1 MKIYTNYLNLVYCV
15 LIYFNVISMY
25 DIPYGREQ
33 KHVLLFRKSILNGFF
48 NLWHPLTYIP
58 KYLSSFLWKVARF
71 KSDTSE
77 VPSFPPKFLSFCT
90 LVFSSKIKEVLSR
103 AVNIS
108 HLITLLLTLNPFNY
122 KIWLDCCLFFYYQTP
137 NIFWIVVLHNINDS
151 PMRVEEEWVAFR
163 GIEEGA

>member
-1 MKIYTNYLNLVYCV
+1 MRKVCYHQIWIQNY
-15 LIYFNVISMY
+15 F
-25 DIPYGREQ
+25 
-33 KHVLLFRKSILNGFF
+33 GFIVSD
-48 NLWHPLTYIP
+48 LTYIP